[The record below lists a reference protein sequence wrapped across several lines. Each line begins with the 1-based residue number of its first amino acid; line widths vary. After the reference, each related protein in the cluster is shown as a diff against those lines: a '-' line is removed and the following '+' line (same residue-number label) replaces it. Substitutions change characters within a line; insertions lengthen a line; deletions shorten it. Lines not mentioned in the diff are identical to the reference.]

1 MKRIVFFLT
10 AMFVCCMA
18 SAVDISQL
26 RQKGLPPKAVPASLY
41 FENLYSNAPR
51 TYSMDDIAGSTLVGL
66 DEEFSFFVEAL
77 PSTSED
83 DFIRI
88 NLWMYDLNKDRVTKI
103 FSQQGK
109 EHEDLFI
116 MGIDWLLDKQSSFK
130 DEVIEETKQK
140 ISVQQFS
147 GRPVVVLRAEVFTG
161 VVHAPQMTLLVY
173 PDSDKVKK
181 LENQKLVSVAH
192 TLSNMLMMAEIEYA
206 QDYIITTSTEMRSEK
221 QPLKENSEY
230 ILFFKQYLKPTFHIY
245 SARGVELGSTTL
257 PEDEIDMI
265 R

>member
-1 MKRIVFFLT
+1 MKRIALLMT
-10 AMFVCCMA
+10 AMLVVSMA
-18 SAVDISQL
+18 MAVEISHL
-26 RQKGLPPKAVPASLY
+26 RQIGLPVKAVPSKLY
-41 FENLYSNAPR
+41 FDNLFVNKPR
-51 TYSMDDIAGSTLVGL
+51 MMTDQDIVESALSGF
-66 DEEFSFFVEAL
+66 DAEYFFFVEQL
-77 PSTSED
+77 PSQED
-83 DFIRI
+83 DLYARI
-88 NLWMYDLNKDRVTKI
+88 NLWMYDSEKDKVTKI

-109 EHEDLFI
+109 EYEDLFI

-173 PDSDKVKK
+173 PDSGKVKK
-181 LENQKLVSVAH
+181 LENQILVSVAH

>member
-1 MKRIVFFLT
+1 
-10 AMFVCCMA
+10 MFVCCMA

-51 TYSMDDIAGSTLVGL
+51 TYSMDDIAGSTLEGL

-83 DFIRI
+83 DFVRI

-109 EHEDLFI
+109 EYEDLFI

-147 GRPVVVLRAEVFTG
+147 
-161 VVHAPQMTLLVY
+161 VHAPQMTLLVY

-181 LENQKLVSVAH
+181 LENQILVSVAH